1 MIENVLSITVNQ
13 VPPCTPASNA
23 ESPAVLGDRNNSNS
37 SSGNTASDS
46 SKSRMLNKRQSTTE
60 SAISASEVLSD
71 SLLAGWDPE
80 KEAAVEVGGG
90 ESNGGGSNNVIVE
103 NGDESGH
110 LAKASVDKVAMP
122 FSRIATNLDEL
133 HKVLSTVN
141 VWGLNVFKASDFV
154 VQKRVLTCVNFKIYQ
169 VKKMKSST
177 WPSFSN
183 ANPKSI

>member
-1 MIENVLSITVNQ
+1 M
-13 VPPCTPASNA
+13 PPCTPASNT
-23 ESPAVLGDRNNSNS
+23 ESPAVLGDRNNSTS
-37 SSGNTASDS
+37 SGGNTASDS

-80 KEAAVEVGGG
+80 KEAVLEVGVGG
-90 ESNGGGSNNVIVE
+90 DSNGSSSNVIVE

-110 LAKASVDKVAMP
+110 LAKANVAKVAMP

-169 VKKMKSST
+169 VKKMAT
-177 WPSFSN
+177 NFPSN
-183 ANPKSI
+183 